1 LLGDRST
8 VNDGAVRRTDL
19 RTFHFSQFQAS
30 GLAERKGETTISV
43 CLPARNEAETI
54 GRIVAAIRS
63 ELMDDVALIDELIVI
78 DDRSTD
84 ATADLAMSAG
94 AIVLD
99 AATAVPGF
107 DDGPGKGA
115 ALWSSLHGSK
125 GDLVIWCDADIVN
138 FDTHFITGLIGP
150 LLADPEIAFIKG
162 FYQRPG
168 GEGGTGGGRVT
179 ELVARPLLALLFPEL
194 QVFDQP
200 LSGEYGGRR
209 SALERVPFVRGYG
222 VEIAL
227 LIDLSRKLGLDA
239 MAQVDLGAR
248 LHRNRPTY
256 KLAAQA
262 TEVLQSAL
270 RRAAPDLVADAALLQ
285 RLEHEAESI
294 TYVERPPLIDLESY
308 RARP

>member
-1 LLGDRST
+1 MPAGAT
-8 VNDGAVRRTDL
+8 GVNHGVVRRSDL

-30 GLAERKGETTISV
+30 GLAEAKGTTTISV
-43 CLPARNEAETI
+43 CLPARNEQDTV
-54 GRIVAAIRS
+54 GRIVTALREALV
-63 ELMDDVALIDELIVI
+63 EQVPLIDELIVV

-84 ATADLAMSAG
+84 ATADVAAAAG
-94 AIVLD
+94 ATVID

-115 ALWSSLHGSK
+115 ALWSSLYGSK

-138 FDTHFITGLIGP
+138 FDVHFVTGLVGP
-150 LLADPEIAFIKG
+150 LLADPELAFVKG

-168 GEGGTGGGRVT
+168 GEGGGGGGRVT
-179 ELVARPLLALLFPEL
+179 ELVARPVLALLFPEL

-209 SALERVPFVRGYG
+209 SALEQMPFVKGYG

-227 LIDLSRKLGLDA
+227 LIDLARAVGLGA

-248 LHRNRPTY
+248 IHRNRPTY

-262 TEVLQSAL
+262 TEVMQSAL
-270 RRAAPDLVADAALLQ
+270 RRAAPDLVADAALLE
-285 RLEHEAESI
+285 RLEHAAEAIS
-294 TYVERPPLIDLESY
+294 YVERPPLVSLESY
-308 RARP
+308 RLER